1 MSKASTHNITKQIE
15 VERMAREAEKV
26 MGITNALDHAIMNA
40 TDTELVQEFGG
51 AFTAAEDIA
60 RNLSRDL
67 IRMADEIAAEKW
79 AEETEDD
86 NR

>member
-1 MSKASTHNITKQIE
+1 
-15 VERMAREAEKV
+15 
-26 MGITNALDHAIMNA
+26 MGITNALDHAIMNT
-40 TDTELVQEFGG
+40 TDTELMQEFGG

-79 AEETEDD
+79 TGDTEDD